1 MMGGL
6 LGGGTCVFDH
16 ITKIREY
23 LKGKARKRKVLRKE
37 KYKENHIS
45 KQFRTTQR

>member
-23 LKGKARKRKVLRKE
+23 LKGKARKRKE
-37 KYKENHIS
+37 KYREKKNI
-45 KQFRTTQR
+45 KKIK